1 MVVMKRA
8 VLLISLVVFILSCDR
23 YPDPSIKSIK
33 DYSFSFQTNSGNRV
47 LSGEWVSDSII
58 FRAVNNLTPY
68 KDQVKVIFEVVKGGG
83 EITNTSGYTDT
94 LGYVY
99 TGWKL
104 GTKSFDQI
112 LRASSYDMSGTFL
125 ASTDLI
131 AYGFR
136 TDEWDELSDAY
147 EYGITD
153 MASDTINKVTLAIMN
168 GRIFRQGEN
177 YYTWNESI
185 KPINENVTAIEI
197 DSNQVFYVMT
207 WNGNLYKSIN
217 QGESWIFCSRA
228 YSQINFYARLKI
240 SNDNYIWVS
249 SYNYPIKYSKDG
261 GAKWNDV
268 TEDVS
273 KHSLSDVFRL
283 KDGSLMLHGSD
294 CCYMFRSFDDGITWT
309 RVTTPGYSLKLYVD
323 ENDAIYIVTQE
334 GGMAFYKS
342 TDYGLNYSFV
352 YRVNPQWNSSLENT
366 FNKYG
371 GFYYVF
377 IQGYGILKSKDLT
390 NYEIYWQ
397 NQDLG
402 NLFIDHSGVLIGK
415 NWSWQFPY
423 PRIIYYR
430 HNSGK

>member
-1 MVVMKRA
+1 MKRA
-8 VLLISLVVFILSCDR
+8 LLLISFLFLILSCDR
-23 YPDPSIKSIK
+23 YPDPSVKSIK

-58 FRAVNNLTPY
+58 FRAVNNLNPY
-68 KDQVKVIFEVVKGGG
+68 KDQVKVVFEVVKGGG
-83 EITNTSGYTDT
+83 EITVTSGYTDT

-112 LRASSYDMSGTFL
+112 LRAHSYDMSGTFL

-136 TDEWDELSDAY
+136 TNEWDELSDAY

-153 MASDTINKVTLAIMN
+153 MASDTINKVTLAVMN
-168 GRIFRQGEN
+168 GRIFKQGDN
-177 YYTWNESI
+177 YYTWNETFT
-185 KPINENVTAIEI
+185 PINESVTAIEI
-197 DSNQVFYVMT
+197 DSNRVFYVIT
-207 WNGNLYKSIN
+207 WNGNLYKSTN
-217 QGESWIFCSRA
+217 QGESWIFCSRP
-228 YSQINFYARLKI
+228 YSQINYYAKLNV
-240 SNDNYIWVS
+240 SNDNYIWAS
-249 SYNYPIKYSKDG
+249 SYNYPVKYSKDG
-261 GAKWNDV
+261 GITWTDV
-268 TEDVS
+268 IEDVS
-273 KHSLSDVFRL
+273 KHGLSDVFRL
-283 KDGSLMLHGSD
+283 NDGSLMLHGSD

-309 RVTTPGYSLKLYVD
+309 RIITPGYSLKLYAD

-342 TDYGLNYSFV
+342 TDYGLTYTFV
-352 YRVNPQWNSSLENT
+352 YRVNPQWSSSMENT

-371 GFYYVF
+371 SFYYIF
-377 IQGYGILKSKDLT
+377 ILGYGILKSKDLT

-402 NLFIDHSGVLIGK
+402 NFFIDDSGVLIGK
-415 NWSWQFPY
+415 NWSWEFPY

-430 HNSGK
+430 NNSQK